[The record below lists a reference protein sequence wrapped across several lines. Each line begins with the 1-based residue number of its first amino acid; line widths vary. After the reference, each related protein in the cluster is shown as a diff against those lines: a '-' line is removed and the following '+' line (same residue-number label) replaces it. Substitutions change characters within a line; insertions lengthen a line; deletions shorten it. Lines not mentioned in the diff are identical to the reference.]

1 MENKFKRLIGLSG
14 LTGLVFVLVVLSSLE
29 QPRVAATSTTQADAR
44 AVVQKVCGT
53 TCHALERATVTPR
66 SRAQWEE
73 VISKMVALGAKGTDE
88 ELAVVL
94 TYLASNHGR
103 DTSAAQAK
111 RPAGKPVGVLGAG
124 ANDKHVV
131 DNAAAERGRAVWAMQ
146 CINCHGTTARGTD
159 KGANLIRSDMMWSDR
174 YGSDLGPFL
183 QKGHPTQSGA
193 TSNSLSQTQVE
204 ELSHFIHQRL
214 YDTLRGSP
222 IFNPQNVLTGNVK
235 EGEAYFNGAGKC
247 ATCHSVTGDLAGY
260 GKNNPVNIQ
269 QRFMFPRAR
278 KQPLTITVT
287 PANGAAVTGTPV
299 HLDDFDVSLR
309 DDKGEYHAWK
319 RTAALK
325 VVKNDPLKAHIELLD
340 KITDKNMHD
349 IVAYLESLK

>member
-1 MENKFKRLIGLSG
+1 MENKFKRLIGLIG
-14 LTGLVFVLVVLSSLE
+14 LIVVLVVMNALE
-29 QPRVAATSTTQADAR
+29 QRQVTATATTQADAR

-53 TCHALERATVTPR
+53 CHALERVTVSPR

-73 VISKMVALGAKGTDE
+73 VISKMVAMGAKGTEE
-88 ELAVVL
+88 ELVVVL
-94 TYLASNHGR
+94 NYLATNHGR
-103 DTSAAQAK
+103 DTSAIQGK

-131 DNAAAERGRAVWAMQ
+131 DNAAADRGRAVWAAQ

-159 KGANLIRSDMMWSDR
+159 KGANLVRSDMMWSDR

-193 TSNSLSQTQVE
+193 PSSSLSQTQVE

-235 EGEAYFNGAGKC
+235 DGEAYFNGAGKC
-247 ATCHSVTGDLAGY
+247 STCHSVTGDLAGFI
-260 GKNNPVNIQ
+260 KTANPVEIQ
-269 QRFMFPRAR
+269 QRFMFPRLR
-278 KQPLTITVT
+278 TQKVTVTVT
-287 PANGAAVTGTPV
+287 PANGAAVTGTLV
-299 HLDDFDVSLR
+299 HLDDFNVSLR
-309 DDKGEYHAWK
+309 DDKGEYHSWK
-319 RTAALK
+319 RTTALK
-325 VVKNDPLKAHIELLD
+325 VARHNPLQAHIELLD

-349 IVAYLESLK
+349 IVAYLESRK

>member
-1 MENKFKRLIGLSG
+1 MENKFKRLIGLI
-14 LTGLVFVLVVLSSLE
+14 GLVFVLVEMSNLE
-29 QPRVAATSTTQADAR
+29 LQRVTATSTTQADAR
-44 AVVQKVCGT
+44 AVVVKVCGSS
-53 TCHALERATVTPR
+53 CHALDRATVSPR
-66 SRAQWEE
+66 SRPQWED
-73 VISKMVALGAKGTDE
+73 VISKMVSMGAKGTDE

-94 TYLASNHGR
+94 NYLATNHGR
-103 DTSAAQAK
+103 DANAGTAN

-124 ANDKHVV
+124 ANDKHIV
-131 DNAAAERGRAVWAMQ
+131 DNAIADRGRAVWAAQ

-183 QKGHPTQSGA
+183 QKGHPTQSGVP
-193 TSNSLSQTQVE
+193 SSSLSKTQVE

-247 ATCHSVTGDLAGY
+247 ATCHSATGDLAGY

-287 PANGAAVTGTPV
+287 PANGPAVTGTPI
-299 HLDDFDVSLR
+299 HLDDFAVSLR
-309 DDKGEYHAWK
+309 DDKGEYHSWK

-325 VVKNDPLKAHIELLD
+325 VVKNNPLQAHIELLD

>member
-1 MENKFKRLIGLSG
+1 MENKFKRLIGLI
-14 LTGLVFVLVVLSSLE
+14 GLVFVLVEMSNLE
-29 QPRVAATSTTQADAR
+29 LQRVTATSTTQADAR

-53 TCHALERATVTPR
+53 CHALERVTVSPR
-66 SRAQWEE
+66 SPAQWED
-73 VISKMVALGAKGTDE
+73 VISKMISLGAKGTDE
-88 ELAVVL
+88 ELATVL
-94 TYLASNHGR
+94 NYLATNYGR

-124 ANDKHVV
+124 ANDKHIV
-131 DNAAAERGRAVWAMQ
+131 DNAAAERGRAVWATQ

-159 KGANLIRSDMMWSDR
+159 KGANLVRSDMMWSDR

-183 QKGHPTQSGA
+183 RKGHPTQSGA
-193 TSNSLSQTQVE
+193 PSSSLSQTQIE

-214 YDTLRGSP
+214 YDSLRGSP

-235 EGEAYFNGAGKC
+235 DGVAYFNGEGKC
-247 ATCHSVTGDLAGY
+247 ATCHSVTGDLAGF
-260 GKNNPVNIQ
+260 GKSMSPVNIQ

-278 KQPLTITVT
+278 TRKLTITVT
-287 PANGAAVTGTPV
+287 SANGAAVTGTPI
-299 HLDDFDVSLR
+299 HLDDFAVSLR
-309 DDKGEYHAWK
+309 DDKGEYHSWK
-319 RTAALK
+319 RTSALK

>member
-1 MENKFKRLIGLSG
+1 MKRSVKRFIALIGIMFALRLSG
-14 LTGLVFVLVVLSSLE
+14 IAILQPAVAMQSS
-29 QPRVAATSTTQADAR
+29 QADAR
-44 AVVQKVCGT
+44 AVVQKICGT
-53 TCHALERATVTPR
+53 ACHALERATVSPR
-66 SRAQWEE
+66 SRAQWED
-73 VISKMVALGAKGTDE
+73 VISKMISMGAKGTDE
-88 ELAVVL
+88 EFATALN
-94 TYLASNHGR
+94 YLATNYGR
-103 DTSAAQAK
+103 DASAAQAN

-124 ANDKHVV
+124 ANDKHIV
-131 DNAAAERGRAVWAMQ
+131 DNAAADRGRSVWAAQ

-159 KGANLIRSDMMWSDR
+159 KGANLVRSDMMWSDR

-193 TSNSLSQTQVE
+193 PSADLSKTQVE

-235 EGEAYFNGAGKC
+235 EGEAYFNGEGKC
-247 ATCHSVTGDLAGY
+247 NTCHSVTDDLAGY
-260 GKNNPVNIQ
+260 GKTANPVNIQ

-278 KQPLTITVT
+278 RQKLTITVT
-287 PANGAAVTGTPV
+287 LANGAAVTGTPI
-299 HLDDFDVSLR
+299 HIDDFDVSLR
-309 DDKGEYHAWK
+309 DDKGEYHSWK
-319 RTAALK
+319 RSAALK

>member
-1 MENKFKRLIGLSG
+1 MENKLKRLIGLI
-14 LTGLVFVLVVLSSLE
+14 GLVFVLAIMSNHE
-29 QPRVAATSTTQADAR
+29 QQRVTATSTTQADAR

-53 TCHALERATVTPR
+53 CHALERVTVAPR

-88 ELAVVL
+88 ELVVVL
-94 TYLASNHGR
+94 NYLATNHGR
-103 DTSAAQAK
+103 DTGAAQAK

-124 ANDKHVV
+124 ANDKHIV
-131 DNAAAERGRAVWAMQ
+131 DNAAADRGRAVWATQ

-159 KGANLIRSDMMWSDR
+159 KGANLVRSDMMWSDC

-183 QKGHPTQSGA
+183 QKGHPTQSG
-193 TSNSLSQTQVE
+193 TPSSSLSQTQVE
-204 ELSHFIHQRL
+204 ELAHFVHQRL

-235 EGEAYFNGAGKC
+235 EGAAYFHGEGKC
-247 ATCHSVTGDLAGY
+247 ATCHSIIGDLAGF
-260 GKNNPVNIQ
+260 GKVNDPVNIQ
-269 QRFMFPRAR
+269 QRFLFPRSR
-278 KQPLTITVT
+278 TQKKTITVT
-287 PANGAAVTGTPV
+287 PASSAAITGTLV
-299 HLDDFDVSLR
+299 HVDDFNVSLR
-309 DDKGEYHAWK
+309 DDKGEYYSWK
-319 RTAALK
+319 RTASLK
-325 VVKNDPLKAHIELLD
+325 IIVNDPLQAHIALLD

>member
-1 MENKFKRLIGLSG
+1 MENKCKRLIGLI
-14 LTGLVFVLVVLSSLE
+14 GLVFVLVVMSNLE
-29 QPRVAATSTTQADAR
+29 QRRVTATSTTQADGR
-44 AVVQKVCGT
+44 AVVQKICGSS
-53 TCHALERATVTPR
+53 CHALERATVSPR
-66 SRAQWEE
+66 SRAQWED

-88 ELAVVL
+88 ELVVVL
-94 TYLASNHGR
+94 SYLATNYGR

-131 DNAAAERGRAVWAMQ
+131 DNAAAERGRAVWATQ

-159 KGANLIRSDMMWSDR
+159 KGANLVRSDMMWSDR

-193 TSNSLSQTQVE
+193 PGSSLSQTQIE

-235 EGEAYFNGAGKC
+235 DGAAYFNGAGKC
-247 ATCHSVTGDLAGY
+247 TTCHSITGDLAGF
-260 GKNNPVNIQ
+260 GKTMNPVSIQ

-278 KQPLTITVT
+278 TQKKIITVT
-287 PANGAAVTGTPV
+287 PANGAAITGTLV
-299 HLDDFDVSLR
+299 HLDDFNVSLR
-309 DDKGEYHAWK
+309 DDKGEYHSWK
-319 RTAALK
+319 RTASLK
-325 VVKNDPLKAHIELLD
+325 IVVNDPLKAHIELLD
-340 KITDKNMHD
+340 QITDKNMHD